1 MTIIHIVTSFLPG
14 GAEMLVCDLVNRQAE
29 AHRVHLLILHGKG
42 DESLLQQLDSR
53 ICVHRLHRPPHSI
66 SPRYMVRLHRL
77 MRQLRPDV
85 LHYHLHRNRLLFHY
99 PARHIITV
107 HGMPGPRSVLT
118 HLALKL
124 ADKVVGI
131 STAVCQSLKNQ
142 YRLHHTTMIHNGIHT
157 EQLSPARHI
166 HYPLK
171 LVNVARLDLADK
183 AQDILIRAIHLL
195 RLREHPLH
203 CQLDLLGDGAGRPV
217 LEKLVQRLG
226 LQQEVHFLGQ
236 LPRQEIYR
244 RLSCYDIMVH
254 PSRSEGFGLAVAE
267 GMAAGLPVLVSDC
280 PALAEVI
287 RQGELGELFT
297 TDSPESCAD
306 AIEYM
311 ARHPKETRLKA
322 ADAREYA
329 VEHYSVQAMAD
340 AYERLYL
347 SV

>member
-1 MTIIHIVTSFLPG
+1 MTIIHIVTSFMPG
-14 GAEMLVCDLVNRQAE
+14 GAEMLVCDLANQQAE
-29 AHRVHLLILHGKG
+29 THRVHLLILHGRG
-42 DESLLQQLDSR
+42 DETLLQLLDTR
-53 ICVHRLHRPPHSI
+53 ICVHRLNRPPHSL

-131 STAVCQSLKNQ
+131 STAVCQSLKKQ
-142 YRLHHTTMIHNGIHT
+142 YRLQHTAMIHNGIHT
-157 EQLSPARHI
+157 EQLYPARHI

-203 CQLDLLGDGAGRPV
+203 CQLDLLGDGTGRPI
-217 LEKLVQRLG
+217 LAKLVQRLG
-226 LQQEVHFLGQ
+226 LQQEVHFCGQ

-244 RLSCYDIMVH
+244 RLSGYDIMVH

-287 RQGELGELFT
+287 RQGELGALFT

-306 AIEYM
+306 AIEYV
-311 ARHPKETRLKA
+311 ARHPEETRNKA
-322 ADAREYA
+322 AEAREYA
-329 VEHYSVQAMAD
+329 ADHYSVRAMAD

>member
-1 MTIIHIVTSFLPG
+1 MTIIHIVTSFMPG
-14 GAEMLVCDLVNRQAE
+14 GAEMLVCDLANRQAE
-29 AHRVHLLILHGKG
+29 THRVHLLILHGKG
-42 DESLLQQLDSR
+42 DEALLQQLDSR
-53 ICVHRLHRPPHSI
+53 ISVHRLHRTPRSL
-66 SPRYMVRLHRL
+66 SPRYILRLHRL
-77 MRQLRPDV
+77 MQQLRPDV
-85 LHYHLHRNRLLFHY
+85 LHYHLHRNRLLIHY

-107 HGMPGPRSVLT
+107 HGMPGSRSVLT

-131 STAVCQSLKNQ
+131 STAVCQSLKKQ
-142 YRLHHTTMIHNGIHT
+142 YRLHHTAMIHNGIHT
-157 EQLSPARHI
+157 EQLTPARHI

-171 LVNVARLDLADK
+171 LVNVARLDPTDK

-203 CQLDLLGDGAGRPV
+203 CELDLLGDGAGRPM
-217 LEKLVQRLG
+217 LEALVQQLG
-226 LQQEVHFLGQ
+226 LQHVVHFRGQ

-244 RLSCYDIMVH
+244 RLSGYDIMVH

-311 ARHPKETRLKA
+311 AGHPEETRHKA

-329 VEHYSVQAMAD
+329 AGHYSVRAMAD

>member
-42 DESLLQQLDSR
+42 DESLLQQLDTR
-53 ICVHRLHRPPHSI
+53 ICVHRLHRPPRSL

-124 ADKVVGI
+124 ADRVVGI
-131 STAVCQSLKNQ
+131 STAVCQSLKKQ
-142 YRLHHTTMIHNGIHT
+142 YRLQHTAMIHNGIHT

-287 RQGELGELFT
+287 RQGELGALFT

-329 VEHYSVQAMAD
+329 ADHYSVRAMAD

>member
-1 MTIIHIVTSFLPG
+1 MTIIHIVTSFMPG

-244 RLSCYDIMVH
+244 RLSGYDIMVH

-287 RQGELGELFT
+287 RQGELGALFT

>member
-1 MTIIHIVTSFLPG
+1 MTIIHIVTSFMPG
-14 GAEMLVCDLVNRQAE
+14 GAEMLVCDLANRQSE
-29 AHRVHLLILHGKG
+29 THQVHLLILHGEG
-42 DESLLQQLDSR
+42 DEALLQQLDPR
-53 ICVHRLHRPPHSI
+53 ISVHRLHRPPHSF
-66 SPRYMVRLHRL
+66 SPRYMVRIHRL

-107 HGMPGPRSVLT
+107 HGMPGPHSVLT
-118 HLALKL
+118 HLALKM

-131 STAVCQSLKNQ
+131 SAAVCQSLKKQ
-142 YRLHHTTMIHNGIHT
+142 YGLHRTAMIHNGIHT
-157 EQLSPARHI
+157 ELLTPAHHS

-171 LVNVARLDLADK
+171 LVNVARLDPADK

-203 CQLDLLGDGAGRPV
+203 CQLDLLGDGAGRPE
-217 LEKLVQRLG
+217 LEALVQRLG
-226 LQQEVHFLGQ
+226 LRRVVHFCGQ
-236 LPRQEIYR
+236 LPRQEIYH
-244 RLSCYDIMVH
+244 RLSDYDIMVH

-267 GMAAGLPVLVSDC
+267 GMAAGLPVLVSGC

-306 AIEYM
+306 ALAYM
-311 ARHPKETRLKA
+311 AGHPEEIRHKA
-322 ADAREYA
+322 AEAREYA
-329 VEHYSVQAMAD
+329 VRHYSVCAMAD
-340 AYERLYL
+340 AYERLYR

>member
-42 DESLLQQLDSR
+42 DESLLQQLDTR
-53 ICVHRLHRPPHSI
+53 ICVHRLHRPPRSL

-85 LHYHLHRNRLLFHY
+85 LHYHLH

-124 ADKVVGI
+124 ADRVVGI
-131 STAVCQSLKNQ
+131 STAVCHSLKKQ
-142 YRLHHTTMIHNGIHT
+142 YRLQHTAMIHNGIHT
-157 EQLSPARHI
+157 ELLSPARHI

-203 CQLDLLGDGAGRPV
+203 CQLDLLGDGAGRPI

-226 LQQEVHFLGQ
+226 LQQEVHFCGQ

-244 RLSCYDIMVH
+244 RLSGYDIMVH

-287 RQGELGELFT
+287 RQGELGALFT

-329 VEHYSVQAMAD
+329 ADHYSVRAMAD